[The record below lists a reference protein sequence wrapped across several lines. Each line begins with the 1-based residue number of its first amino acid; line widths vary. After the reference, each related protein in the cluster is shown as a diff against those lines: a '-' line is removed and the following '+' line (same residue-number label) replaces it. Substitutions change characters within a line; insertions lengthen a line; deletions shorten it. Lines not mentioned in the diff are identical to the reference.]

1 MEPNASTTPTTVSNI
16 VISEVPVFG
25 SSLVSPGCLGLSSED
40 PGVSAA

>member
-16 VISEVPVFG
+16 VTSDVPVFG
-25 SSLVSPGCLGLSSED
+25 SSLFSSGCLGLLSEE